1 MQLFAPGCIFHL
13 ITFLNICIQLM
24 SKATILGL
32 IIAMAGIPSMKGQDT
47 YVADST
53 STNTSITVIQPALL
67 QKLLEFK
74 AQGDN
79 EENVENGDNEAP
91 EVQATP
97 GRAAG
102 YRVQVFSDNNQR
114 TAKGEARS
122 KEKMLK
128 EAFPEFGT
136 YIVYNSPFWRLKVGD
151 FKTQHEANAAAD
163 AIKSRFP
170 SFSREVRVV
179 HDRIMA
185 DS

>member
-1 MQLFAPGCIFHL
+1 
-13 ITFLNICIQLM
+13 M
-24 SKATILGL
+24 SKATILGFF
-32 IIAMAGIPSMKGQDT
+32 IAMGSPLLVKAQNLFP
-47 YVADST
+47 ADSV
-53 STNTSITVIQPALL
+53 SDNTSITVIQPALL
-67 QKLLEFK
+67 QKLLAPKEPI
-74 AQGDN
+74 DS
-79 EENVENGDNEAP
+79 ENGVDGNDNEAQ
-91 EVQATP
+91 EIQTVP
-97 GRAAG
+97 GKAAG

-122 KEKMLK
+122 KEKLLK

-179 HDRIMA
+179 HDRINTNR
-185 DS
+185 